1 MSSNHPP
8 DVAISSPSSASV
20 SLSSSS
26 RRRQLRQFYVT
37 ETQHHDT
44 IQRRPRP
51 SSAGTTGNTPHR
63 GANRQ
68 RHRAAAARSASESAG
83 APISAAAARP
93 NSSTTDESYQAQ
105 RFDEVI
111 SADHIDMDE
120 LREACWNGIP
130 HQHRSQAWQHLLGY
144 LPLNADRRAITLK
157 RKRDEYKSYVEQ
169 HWESSGDYSARTV
182 EEKKMIHQ
190 IQVDCPRTEPNL
202 PFFKTEAVQRS
213 LERLLLTW
221 SYRNPASGYV
231 QGMNDLVALLYMI
244 FLKPHAQD
252 SGIDVLP
259 EDNLFI
265 VEADVFWCF
274 SSLISKMHDHY
285 VQDQPGIQRMI
296 SDIDNLL
303 RKVSTDLWQHFKREG
318 VQSTFYFTF
327 KWINCILTRELPL
340 TSAAR
345 LWDSLIS
352 EGDDG
357 FEQLLICFS
366 CALLHSL
373 RGTLLE
379 MSHDQLLTYLTQE
392 ELQMPPKKVE
402 ELISQAYIY
411 KMTVSTEPE
420 AVADD
425 SSEKSS
431 GDTQQEQEQAPPKES
446 MNNRSNVLDSDE
458 DILLAMMTSD
468 YFLL

>member
-1 MSSNHPP
+1 
-8 DVAISSPSSASV
+8 
-20 SLSSSS
+20 
-26 RRRQLRQFYVT
+26 
-37 ETQHHDT
+37 
-44 IQRRPRP
+44 
-51 SSAGTTGNTPHR
+51 
-63 GANRQ
+63 
-68 RHRAAAARSASESAG
+68 
-83 APISAAAARP
+83 
-93 NSSTTDESYQAQ
+93 
-105 RFDEVI
+105 
-111 SADHIDMDE
+111 MDE

-252 SGIDVLP
+252 ASGIDVLS

-303 RKVSTDLWQHFKREG
+303 RKVSTDLWQHFKTEG
-318 VQSTFYFTF
+318 VPIFHFTF
-327 KWINCILTRELPL
+327 KWINCLLTRELPL

-379 MSHDQLLTYLTQE
+379 MSHDQLLKYLTQE

-420 AVADD
+420 AAADD

-431 GDTQQEQEQAPPKES
+431 GNTQQQQQQQQAPSKEAV
-446 MNNRSNVLDSDE
+446 NNRSNMSDSDE